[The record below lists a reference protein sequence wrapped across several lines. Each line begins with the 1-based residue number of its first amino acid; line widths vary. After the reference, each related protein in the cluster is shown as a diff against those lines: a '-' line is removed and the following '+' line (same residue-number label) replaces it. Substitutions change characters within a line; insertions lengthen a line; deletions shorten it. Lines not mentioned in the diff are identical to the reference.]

1 MNNGAKPAE
10 RGACFECTTLAPE
23 ETILIGSDL
32 ATILSAGTVILLSGE
47 LGAGK
52 TVFAQGVAA
61 GLGVAAPVTS
71 PTYTLVSEYQG
82 RLIPFYHMDL
92 YRLGGGDPF
101 EELGAE
107 EYVHSDGVTAIEWP
121 EQVRS
126 RWRGDCLT
134 VSIKHLGGDS
144 RKIEM
149 AGTGARSNAVLENYV
164 ETFARSGT
172 DG

>member
-1 MNNGAKPAE
+1 MNNGAKPADGV
-10 RGACFECTTLAPE
+10 RFECETLAPE
-23 ETILIGSDL
+23 ETIRIGSDL
-32 ATILSAGTVILLSGE
+32 ATTLSAGTVILLSGE

-61 GLGVAAPVTS
+61 GLGVVAPVTS
-71 PTYTLVSEYQG
+71 PTYTLVSEYEG
-82 RLIPFYHMDL
+82 RLVPFYHMDL
-92 YRLGGGDPF
+92 YRLGGDDPF

-107 EYVHSDGVTAIEWP
+107 EYVQSDGVTAIEWP

-126 RWRGDCLT
+126 RWHGDCLT
-134 VSIKHLGGDS
+134 VLLKHLGGDK

-149 AGTGARSNAVLENYV
+149 AGTGVRSNAVLENYV
-164 ETFARSGT
+164 ETFARSET

>member
-1 MNNGAKPAE
+1 M
-10 RGACFECTTLAPE
+10 TLTLE
-23 ETILIGSDL
+23 ETIRIGSDL
-32 ATILSAGTVILLSGE
+32 STILSAGMVILLSGE

-52 TVFAQGVAA
+52 TVFAQGVAK
-61 GLGVAAPVTS
+61 GLGVTAPVTS
-71 PTYTLVSEYQG
+71 PTYTLVSEYEG
-82 RLIPFYHMDL
+82 ESIPFYHMDL
-92 YRLGGGDPF
+92 YRLGGIDPF

-126 RWRGDCLT
+126 RWHGDCLR
-134 VSIKHLGGDS
+134 VSLEHLGGDK

-149 AGTGARSNAVLENYV
+149 AGTGAKSNAVVRSYV
-164 ETFARSGT
+164 QMFGESGG

>member
-1 MNNGAKPAE
+1 MNNGAKPADGV
-10 RGACFECTTLAPE
+10 RFECATLAPE
-23 ETILIGSDL
+23 ETIRIASDL
-32 ATILSAGTVILLSGE
+32 ATTLAAGTVILLSGE

-61 GLGVAAPVTS
+61 GLGVAVPVTS
-71 PTYTLVSEYQG
+71 PTYTLVSEYRG
-82 RLIPFYHMDL
+82 RSVPFYHMDL
-92 YRLGGGDPF
+92 YRLEGDDPF

-126 RWRGDCLT
+126 RWHGDCLT
-134 VSIKHLGGDS
+134 VLLKHLGGDK

-164 ETFARSGT
+164 ETFARSET

>member
-1 MNNGAKPAE
+1 MNNGAKPADGV
-10 RGACFECTTLAPE
+10 RFECETLAPE
-23 ETILIGSDL
+23 ETIRIGSDL
-32 ATILSAGTVILLSGE
+32 ATTLSAGTVILLSGE

-61 GLGVAAPVTS
+61 GLGVVAPVTS
-71 PTYTLVSEYQG
+71 PTYTLVSEYEG
-82 RLIPFYHMDL
+82 RLVPFYHMDL
-92 YRLGGGDPF
+92 YRLGGDDPF

-107 EYVHSDGVTAIEWP
+107 EYVQSDGVTAIEWP

-126 RWRGDCLT
+126 RWHGDCLT
-134 VSIKHLGGDS
+134 VLLKHLGGDK

-149 AGTGARSNAVLENYV
+149 AGTGVRSNAVLENYV

>member
-1 MNNGAKPAE
+1 MNNGAKPADGV
-10 RGACFECTTLAPE
+10 RFECETLAPE
-23 ETILIGSDL
+23 ETIRIGSDL
-32 ATILSAGTVILLSGE
+32 ATTLSAGTVILLSGE

-61 GLGVAAPVTS
+61 GLGVAVPVTS

-82 RLIPFYHMDL
+82 RSVPFYHMDL
-92 YRLGGGDPF
+92 YRLGGDDPF

-107 EYVHSDGVTAIEWP
+107 EYVQSDGVTAIEWP

-126 RWRGDCLT
+126 RWHGDCLT
-134 VSIKHLGGDS
+134 VLLKHLGGDK

-149 AGTGARSNAVLENYV
+149 AGTGARSNAALENYV

>member
-1 MNNGAKPAE
+1 MNNGAKRAE
-10 RGACFECTTLAPE
+10 RGVCFECVTLAPE
-23 ETILIGSDL
+23 QTIRIGSDL
-32 ATILSAGTVILLSGE
+32 AMILSPGTVILLSGE

-61 GLGVAAPVTS
+61 GLGVVAAVTS

-82 RLIPFYHMDL
+82 RAVPFYHMDL
-92 YRLGGGDPF
+92 YRLGGVDPF

-126 RWRGDCLT
+126 RWHGDCLT
-134 VSIKHLGGDS
+134 VLLEHLGGDK

-149 AGTGARSNAVLENYV
+149 AGTGARSNAALADYV
-164 ETFARSGT
+164 ETFVRSEA